1 MQFCAINSCNR
12 SIFRLHHL
20 WKKYKI
26 EGKTRCVVEKM
37 WITWEFLF
45 DFWGKPEEKIDR
57 KEKQWYCIHSFV

>member
-1 MQFCAINSCNR
+1 
-12 SIFRLHHL
+12 L